1 MVEEVPMVSSYVP
14 HHSWIPALKV
24 PENRVK
30 YVYNYY
36 KVCKNHPHNFAAYAY
51 WIERC
56 VNDGSDY

>member
-1 MVEEVPMVSSYVP
+1 MVSSYVP

-30 YVYNYY
+30 YAYSDY
-36 KVCKNHPHNFAAYAY
+36 KVCRNHPHNFAAYSY